1 MGLQGEAS
9 GYVQAS
15 ADEVFAVV
23 IDLKGLPQWNER
35 MTGVVE
41 LPNRLEPGAE
51 WVVSLRLMGMRF
63 NSRSTVLELDRGRR
77 RFMHRSRREHSP
89 SSTVWTWTV
98 RPEGTGAVVT
108 LAWERAAL
116 GRMVRE
122 RSLS

>member
-1 MGLQGEAS
+1 
-9 GYVQAS
+9 
-15 ADEVFAVV
+15 
-23 IDLKGLPQWNER
+23 
-35 MTGVVE
+35 
-41 LPNRLEPGAE
+41 NRLEPGAE

-108 LAWERAAL
+108 LAWELQPVTRLHTWVIAPVRSRQIGAQDVTASLAAL